1 MVKRGRIRMS
11 VDVAMVKECR
21 RHFEEAFKLLDKIE
35 DKVWEFCL
43 EKGIELISRNDFE
56 PFLNAYKTETDEF
69 LMAFRACNGSK
80 IGYVVVL
87 KDGTIAWKECK

>member
-1 MVKRGRIRMS
+1 MS
-11 VDVAMVKECR
+11 VDVAMVIECR

-43 EKGIELISRNDFE
+43 EKGIELESRQEDFE
-56 PFLNAYKTETDEF
+56 PFLNAQETDEF
-69 LMAFRACNGSK
+69 LMAFRAYNGSK

-87 KDGTIAWKECK
+87 KDGTITWRECK